1 MREAGGPRPL
11 VHISY
16 TALLGWHHKSAAVN
30 SLTQVA
36 APPVVLSYLYA
47 SSLKKRF
54 CFIALSSERIS
65 VSFWMK
71 KAYSYRLL
79 LKYAYSHD
87 IGLVSASGHQEFAT
101 ST

>member
-1 MREAGGPRPL
+1 MADIPLSVLLGWLMREAGGPRPL

-47 SSLKKRF
+47 SSLKNVSVLLHYPLRESRF
-54 CFIALSSERIS
+54 HFE
-65 VSFWMK
+65 
-71 KAYSYRLL
+71 
-79 LKYAYSHD
+79 
-87 IGLVSASGHQEFAT
+87 
-101 ST
+101 